1 MKNLTRDEIL
11 KADDIKTEKVEVPE
25 WGGDVFIRTMSG
37 AERDDFEAS
46 LIVGKKTNLSNIR
59 AKLCALV
66 IVNDKDKRLF
76 AEKDIFALGCKS
88 AKALDRVFTAAQKLN
103 GITSEEIEELVKNS
117 GIDQKEDS
125 TSD

>member
-11 KADDIKTEKVEVPE
+11 KADDFKTEKVEVPE
-25 WGGDVFIRTMSG
+25 WGGQVFILTISG

-46 LIVGKKTNLSNIR
+46 LIKGKKTNLSNVR
-59 AKLCALV
+59 AKFCALT
-66 IVNDKDKRLF
+66 ICDDKNKRLF
-76 AEKDIFALGCKS
+76 SDKDVFALGRKS

-117 GIDQKEDS
+117 GIDQSEDS
-125 TSD
+125 TLD